1 MIMNKLLTGKTAMI
15 TGAGRGIGKQIALT
29 FAQHGADLIV
39 TDLKET
45 ESSIELMK
53 EIENLGVKGLFLAYD
68 VSKLDQTEAA
78 IKQAMETFGKIDV
91 LVNNAGITRDTLLLR
106 MTETDWDMVMNVN
119 VKSIFNHTKAI
130 QSIMLKQRFGSIINM
145 GSIVGIT
152 GNAGQINYSA
162 SKAAII
168 GLSKSV
174 ARELGSRNIRCN
186 VIAPGFI
193 ETEMTHVLPQEV
205 KDAYM
210 KTISLRRTGKPT
222 DIANTAVFLASDLS
236 DYMTGQVLVCDG
248 GM

>member
-1 MIMNKLLTGKTAMI
+1 MNKLLSGKTAMI

-29 FAQHGADLIV
+29 FAEHGADVIV

-45 ESSIELMK
+45 ESSIELMN
-53 EIENLGVKGLFLAYD
+53 EIENKGVKGLFLAYD
-68 VSKLDQTEAA
+68 VSKLDQTETA
-78 IKQAMETFGKIDV
+78 IKQAMDAFGKIDI

-145 GSIVGIT
+145 GSIVGIS
-152 GNAGQINYSA
+152 GNAGQINYAA

-236 DYMTGQVLVCDG
+236 DYITGQVIVCDG

>member
-1 MIMNKLLTGKTAMI
+1 MIMNKLLSGKTAMI
-15 TGAGRGIGKQIALT
+15 TGGGRGIGKQIVLT
-29 FAQHGADLIV
+29 FADHGANVIV
-39 TDLKET
+39 TDLKEN
-45 ESSIELMK
+45 ESILELIK
-53 EIENLGVKGLFLAYD
+53 EIESKGVKALFLAYD
-68 VSKLDQTEAA
+68 VSQFDQTEEA
-78 IKQAMETFGKIDV
+78 IKKAFEVFGRIDI
-91 LVNNAGITRDTLLLR
+91 LVNNAGITRDTLLMR
-106 MTETDWDMVMNVN
+106 MSETDWDMVMNVN
-119 VKSIFNHTKAI
+119 VKSVFNHTKAI

-145 GSIVGIT
+145 GSVVGIS

-193 ETEMTHVLPQEV
+193 ETEMTHVLSQEV
-205 KDAYM
+205 KDAYA
-210 KTISLRRTGKPT
+210 KTISLRRTGKPQ

-236 DYMTGQVLVCDG
+236 DYITGQVIVCDG

>member
-1 MIMNKLLTGKTAMI
+1 MNKLLTGKTAMI

-68 VSKLDQTEAA
+68 VSKLDQTETAV
-78 IKQAMETFGKIDV
+78 KQAMEAFGKIDV
-91 LVNNAGITRDTLLLR
+91 LVNNAGITRDTLLMR

>member
-1 MIMNKLLTGKTAMI
+1 MNKLLTGKTAMI

-45 ESSIELMK
+45 DSSIELMK

-78 IKQAMETFGKIDV
+78 VKQAMEAFGKIDV
-91 LVNNAGITRDTLLLR
+91 LVNNAGITRDTLLMR

>member
-1 MIMNKLLTGKTAMI
+1 MDGWI
-15 TGAGRGIGKQIALT
+15 
-29 FAQHGADLIV
+29 
-39 TDLKET
+39 
-45 ESSIELMK
+45 
-53 EIENLGVKGLFLAYD
+53 
-68 VSKLDQTEAA
+68 
-78 IKQAMETFGKIDV
+78 
-91 LVNNAGITRDTLLLR
+91 NNAGITRDTLLMR
-106 MTETDWDMVMNVN
+106 MSEADWDMVMNVN

-130 QSIMLKQRFGSIINM
+130 QTYMLKQRFGSIINM

-193 ETEMTHVLPQEV
+193 ETEMTHVLSPEV
-205 KDAYM
+205 KEAYL
-210 KTISLRRTGKPT
+210 KTISLRRTGKPK

-236 DYMTGQVLVCDG
+236 DYITGQVIVCDG

>member
-1 MIMNKLLTGKTAMI
+1 MNKLLTGKTAMI

-78 IKQAMETFGKIDV
+78 VKQAMEAFGKIDV
-91 LVNNAGITRDTLLLR
+91 LVNNAGITRDTLLMR

>member
-1 MIMNKLLTGKTAMI
+1 MNKLLSGKTAMI
-15 TGAGRGIGKQIALT
+15 TGGGRGIGKQIVLT
-29 FAQHGADLIV
+29 FADHGANVIV
-39 TDLKET
+39 TDLKEN
-45 ESSIELMK
+45 ESILELIK
-53 EIENLGVKGLFLAYD
+53 EIESKGVKALFLAYD
-68 VSKLDQTEAA
+68 VSQFDQTEEA
-78 IKQAMETFGKIDV
+78 IKKAFEVFGRIDI
-91 LVNNAGITRDTLLLR
+91 LVNNAGITRDTLLMR
-106 MTETDWDMVMNVN
+106 MSETDWDMVMNVN
-119 VKSIFNHTKAI
+119 VKSVFNHTKAI

-145 GSIVGIT
+145 GSVVGIS

-193 ETEMTHVLPQEV
+193 ETEMTHVLSQEV
-205 KDAYM
+205 KDAYA
-210 KTISLRRTGKPT
+210 KTISLRRTGKPQ

-236 DYMTGQVLVCDG
+236 DYITGQVIVCDG

>member
-1 MIMNKLLTGKTAMI
+1 MSKLLSGKTAMI
-15 TGAGRGIGKQIALT
+15 TGSGRGIGKQIVLT
-29 FAQHGADLIV
+29 FADQGANVIV

-45 ESSIELMK
+45 EDTIQLIK
-53 EIENLGVKGLFLAYD
+53 EIESKGVKGMFLAYD
-68 VSKLDQTEAA
+68 VSKLDQTEEA
-78 IKQAMETFGKIDV
+78 IKKAFEAFGRIDI

-106 MTETDWDMVMNVN
+106 MSETDWDMVMNVN

-193 ETEMTHVLPQEV
+193 ETDMTQGLPQDIKE
-205 KDAYM
+205 AYM
-210 KTISLRRTGKPT
+210 KTISLRRSGTPQ

-236 DYMTGQVLVCDG
+236 NYITGQVIICDG

>member
-1 MIMNKLLTGKTAMI
+1 MNKLLTGKTAMI

-91 LVNNAGITRDTLLLR
+91 LVNNAGITRDTLLMR